1 MSGVNV
7 AMIPLNAAQMND
19 FGNGNLVLGP
29 PTQQNPGES
38 GQGFADMSSG
48 SGAGE
53 FSVFNPF
60 MDYSAAAAAAA
71 NMQVSVSGPGGG
83 SVYDQ
88 QQQHQ
93 PQQQQHQQMNP
104 APFQM
109 NPAGGK
115 FMSYCIFSINSI
127 YSIIFFSRLLLY
139 GPRPVLTASRCRRA
153 ATTASAGRRNV
164 LTSSCRSGHEFHGSF
179 GHGNAGQ
186 CTARRASD
194 ASGQYA
200 VTTGFPLHAEPGCGL
215 AAAANARHARR

>member
-1 MSGVNV
+1 MSCIRHFQVLSNSPGARAKSGLNASGMDGAGGDMGGVNV

-29 PTQQNPGES
+29 PTQQNPGDS
-38 GQGFADMSSG
+38 GQGFTDMSSG

-93 PQQQQHQQMNP
+93 PQQQQPQQMNP
-104 APFQM
+104 GPFQM
-109 NPAGGK
+109 NPAGKTAFPVGHIR
-115 FMSYCIFSINSI
+115 FFSIHCNVT
-127 YSIIFFSRLLLY
+127 IF
-139 GPRPVLTASRCRRA
+139 P
-153 ATTASAGRRNV
+153 
-164 LTSSCRSGHEFHGSF
+164 
-179 GHGNAGQ
+179 
-186 CTARRASD
+186 
-194 ASGQYA
+194 
-200 VTTGFPLHAEPGCGL
+200 
-215 AAAANARHARR
+215 